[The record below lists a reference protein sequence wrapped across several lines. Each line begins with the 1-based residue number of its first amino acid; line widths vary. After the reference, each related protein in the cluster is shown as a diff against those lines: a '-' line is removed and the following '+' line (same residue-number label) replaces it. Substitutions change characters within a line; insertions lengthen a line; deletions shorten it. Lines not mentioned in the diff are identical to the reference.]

1 VYPEAKANAERG
13 YALDPH
19 SRETC
24 TILGGIRDWFEHRWD
39 ETFKLYDRALE
50 LQPGYA
56 PAHFFL
62 GMALLCQRNI
72 PTAEAALRRST
83 DLDPRPPATAHGWVM
98 HGFSRCNDCGLTF
111 KRI

>member
-1 VYPEAKANAERG
+1 MVSGRDVYPEAKANAERG

-56 PAHFFL
+56 PAHFSL
-62 GMALLCQRNI
+62 AWLCCVSGTFRQQRQRS
-72 PTAEAALRRST
+72 AALPTWILVRQR
-83 DLDPRPPATAHGWVM
+83 LRTAG
-98 HGFSRCNDCGLTF
+98 
-111 KRI
+111 